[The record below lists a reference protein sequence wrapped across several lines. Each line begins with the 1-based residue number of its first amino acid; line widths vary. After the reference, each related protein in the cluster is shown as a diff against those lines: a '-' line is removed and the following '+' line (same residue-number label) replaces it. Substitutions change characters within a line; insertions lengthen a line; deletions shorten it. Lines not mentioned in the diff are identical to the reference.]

1 MVPASALTPTY
12 PNRHS
17 ARVMT
22 RSGWPEGRLIGMKQN
37 RRNRQNAGKRKR
49 SDSGENGPIWLW
61 GTHAV
66 TAAIN
71 NPERHILSLIATENA
86 ARRADISDYQPQT
99 GKEIADR
106 LPPGAVHQGLA
117 ARAEPLPGWTL
128 DELISA
134 APARIAIL
142 DQIADP
148 RNMGAIFRS
157 AAAFGI
163 EALILQTRHSP
174 PITGIVAKTAA
185 GAVEMVKEV
194 RVVNI
199 ARTLEALADAGWLTI
214 GLSGATDLPLS
225 QAISGETRLA
235 LTLGAEGVG
244 LRRGVEKA
252 CQCVAR
258 IPMHDQMESLN
269 VSAAAAI
276 AFYEAAR
283 GHISA

>member
-1 MVPASALTPTY
+1 
-12 PNRHS
+12 
-17 ARVMT
+17 
-22 RSGWPEGRLIGMKQN
+22 MKQN
-37 RRNRQNAGKRKR
+37 RRNHQNAGKRKR
-49 SDSGENGPIWLW
+49 RDSAENGPIWLW

-66 TAAIN
+66 TAAIA
-71 NPERHILSLIATENA
+71 NPDREILTLVATENA
-86 ARRADISDYQPQT
+86 AQRAGLTGYEPQT
-99 GKEIADR
+99 GKEIANR
-106 LPPGAVHQGLA
+106 LPAGAVHQGLA
-117 ARAEPLPGWTL
+117 ARVNPLAGPSL
-128 DELISA
+128 EELIAA
-134 APARIAIL
+134 APARIAVL
-142 DQIADP
+142 DQLADP

-163 EALILQTRHSP
+163 EAIILQTRHSP

-185 GAVEMVKEV
+185 GAVETVTEV

-214 GLSGATDLPLS
+214 GLSGASDQPLS
-225 QAISGETRLA
+225 EAISGENKLA
-235 LTLGAEGVG
+235 LVLGAEGAG

-252 CQCVAR
+252 CQRLAR
-258 IPMHDQMESLN
+258 IPMQPVMESLN

>member
-1 MVPASALTPTY
+1 
-12 PNRHS
+12 
-17 ARVMT
+17 
-22 RSGWPEGRLIGMKQN
+22 MKQN

-49 SDSGENGPIWLW
+49 TEFGENGPIWLW

-66 TAAIN
+66 TAAIA
-71 NPERHILSLIATENA
+71 NPDRKVLTLLATENA
-86 ARRADISDYQPQT
+86 AKRAGLTDYEPQT
-99 GKEIADR
+99 AKEIDNR

-117 ARAEPLPGWTL
+117 ARVEPLAGWTL
-128 DELISA
+128 DELIAA
-134 APARIAIL
+134 APARIAVL

-163 EALILQTRHSP
+163 DAIILQTRHSP

-185 GAVEMVKEV
+185 GAVETVREV

-199 ARTLEALADAGWLTI
+199 ARTLEALADAGWLTV
-214 GLSGATDLPLS
+214 GLSGATDTALGDII
-225 QAISGETRLA
+225 AGEEKLV
-235 LTLGAEGVG
+235 LTLGAEGAG

-252 CQCVAR
+252 CQHIAR
-258 IPMHDQMESLN
+258 IPIHSQMESLN

-276 AFYEAAR
+276 AFYEASR